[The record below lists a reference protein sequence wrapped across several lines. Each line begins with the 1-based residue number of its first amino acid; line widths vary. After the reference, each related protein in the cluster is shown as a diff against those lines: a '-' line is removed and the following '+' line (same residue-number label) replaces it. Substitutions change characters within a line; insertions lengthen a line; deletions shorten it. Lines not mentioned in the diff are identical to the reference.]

1 VLEREVPAKS
11 KPGAAISKCNE
22 FPEQIS
28 LPSGQ
33 KLVPFKIIVV

>member
-1 VLEREVPAKS
+1 VFEIEVPAKS
-11 KPGAAISKCNE
+11 KPGAAISKCIL
-22 FPEQIS
+22 FPLQTS